1 MGVVRPFSPSSRS
14 GITLDVGLGLIAVT
28 AVALALGH
36 PAVAEVLV
44 GVSILWF
51 SVLVGARLARRLVD
65 ESDPTI
71 VLILDLLLI
80 LVVICGLVGVGVMGV
95 AIP

>member
-1 MGVVRPFSPSSRS
+1 MGVVRPFSLSSRS

-44 GVSILWF
+44 GVSILWS

-65 ESDPTI
+65 ERDPTI